1 MKYLLDSGMG
11 DELQQRGLEIPDWK
25 TSIWSVSALIK
36 SPNAVVEIHKDNIKA
51 GCDVIITNNYYV
63 TPNILKREGIE
74 SEFENLTRLA
84 VTLAEESRQEFPEV
98 LIAGS
103 FPPIETSFRP
113 DLTPANEL
121 LDNYYSNLGS
131 FIQQKVDLILCET
144 MGSIRE
150 GLNAAKNALKFS
162 DRVWLSWTNKGILGD
177 ILPSGEKLKD
187 AVLAAN
193 QLGVE
198 CQLVNCCAADLATKN
213 IETLKKAKNFGV
225 YANSRKLKK
234 QKSIQDL
241 GKTEDIDVN
250 HYANTVPISSEKYAK
265 EAKIWI
271 DQGAYVVGGCC
282 TTRPEHIKRI
292 ADERIQHPPRSES
305 ING

>member
-11 DELQQRGLEIPDWK
+11 DELKQRGFEVPDWK

-74 SEFENLTRLA
+74 SEFESLTKLA
-84 VTLAEESRQEFPEV
+84 VDLAEESRLGFPEV

-113 DLTPANEL
+113 DLTPSNEV
-121 LDNYYSNLGS
+121 LDDYYSNLGS
-131 FIQQKVDLILCET
+131 YIQQNVDLIICET

-150 GLNAAKNALKFS
+150 GINAAKNALEFS
-162 DRVWLSWTNKGILGD
+162 PRVWLSWTNRGVSGD
-177 ILPSGEKLKD
+177 TLPSGEKLKD
-187 AVLAAN
+187 AVLEAN
-193 QLGVE
+193 QLDIE
-198 CQLVNCCAADLATKN
+198 CQLLNCCAADIATN
-213 IETLKKAKNFGV
+213 AIGTLKKAKNFGI
-225 YANSRKLKK
+225 YANSAKLKEK
-234 QKSIQDL
+234 KSIQDL
-241 GKTEDIDVN
+241 GKTVDIDVN
-250 HYANTVPISSEKYAK
+250 HYANTLAITAEEYAK

-271 DQGAYVVGGCC
+271 DEGAYVVGGCC

-292 ADERIQHPPRSES
+292 SDELKQ
-305 ING
+305 

>member
-11 DELQQRGLEIPDWK
+11 DELEQRGFQVPDWK

-84 VTLAEESRQEFPEV
+84 VGLAEESRQGFPDV

-113 DLTPANEL
+113 DLIPNNVVL
-121 LDNYYSNLGS
+121 NSYYSDLGS
-131 FIQQKVDLILCET
+131 FIEQNVDLIICET

-150 GLNAAKNALKFS
+150 GINAAKNALEFS
-162 DRVWLSWTNKGILGD
+162 DRVWLSWTNRGVSGD
-177 ILPSGEKLKD
+177 RLPSGEKLKD
-187 AVLAAN
+187 AITEAN
-193 QLGVE
+193 QLDIE
-198 CQLVNCCAADLATKN
+198 CQLINCCAADIATN
-213 IETLKKAKNFGV
+213 AIGTLKKAKNFGI
-225 YANSRKLKK
+225 YANSRKLKE
-234 QKSIQDL
+234 QKLIQDL
-241 GKTEDIDVN
+241 GETVDIDVN
-250 HYANTVPISSEKYAK
+250 HYANTLAITAEEYAK

-271 DQGAYVVGGCC
+271 DEGAYVVGGCC
-282 TTRPEHIKRI
+282 TTRPEHIKII
-292 ADERIQHPPRSES
+292 ADELK
-305 ING
+305 

>member
-1 MKYLLDSGMG
+1 MMKYLLDSGMG
-11 DELQQRGLEIPDWK
+11 DELQQRGFEVPDWK

-36 SPNAVVEIHKDNIKA
+36 SPNGVVEIHKDNIKA
-51 GCDVIITNNYYV
+51 GCNVIITNNYYV

-74 SEFENLTRLA
+74 NEFESLTRLA
-84 VTLAEESRQEFPEV
+84 VALAEESRQGFPEV

-113 DLTPANEL
+113 DLTPSNEV
-121 LDNYYSNLGS
+121 LDDYYSNLGS
-131 FIQQKVDLILCET
+131 IIQQKVDLILCET

-150 GLNAAKNALKFS
+150 GLNAAKNALEFS
-162 DRVWLSWTNKGILGD
+162 DRVWLSWTNRGISGD

-193 QLGVE
+193 QLDVE

-213 IETLKKAKNFGV
+213 IEALKKAKNFGV
-225 YANSRKLKK
+225 YANSRKLKEH
-234 QKSIQDL
+234 KSIQDL
-241 GKTEDIDVN
+241 GETEDIDVN
-250 HYANTVPISSEKYAK
+250 HYANTVPISPEEYAK

-292 ADERIQHPPRSES
+292 ADELKK
-305 ING
+305 

>member
-11 DELQQRGLEIPDWK
+11 DELQQRGFEVPDWK

-36 SPNAVVEIHKDNIKA
+36 SPNGVVEIHKDNIKA
-51 GCDVIITNNYYV
+51 GCNVIITNNYYV

-74 SEFENLTRLA
+74 NEFESLTRLSVA
-84 VTLAEESRQEFPEV
+84 LAEESRQGVPEV

-113 DLTPANEL
+113 DLTPSNKV
-121 LDNYYSNLGS
+121 LDDYYSSLGS

-150 GLNAAKNALKFS
+150 GLNAAKNALEFS
-162 DRVWLSWTNKGILGD
+162 DRVWLSWTNRGISGD

-193 QLGVE
+193 QLDVE

-213 IETLKKAKNFGV
+213 IEALKKAKDFGV
-225 YANSRKLKK
+225 YANSRKLKEH
-234 QKSIQDL
+234 KSIQDL
-241 GKTEDIDVN
+241 GETEDIDVN
-250 HYANTVPISSEKYAK
+250 HYANTVPISPEEYAK

-292 ADERIQHPPRSES
+292 ADELKK
-305 ING
+305 

>member
-11 DELQQRGLEIPDWK
+11 DELQQRGLEVPDWK

-131 FIQQKVDLILCET
+131 FIQQEVDLILCET

-150 GLNAAKNALKFS
+150 GVNAAKNALKFS

-250 HYANTVPISSEKYAK
+250 HYANTVPISSEEYAK

-292 ADERIQHPPRSES
+292 ADKRIQHPPRSES

>member
-1 MKYLLDSGMG
+1 MMKYLLDSGMG
-11 DELQQRGLEIPDWK
+11 DELQQRGFEVPDWK

-36 SPNAVVEIHKDNIKA
+36 SPNGVVEIHKDNIKA
-51 GCDVIITNNYYV
+51 GCNVIITNNYYV

-74 SEFENLTRLA
+74 NEFESLTRLA
-84 VTLAEESRQEFPEV
+84 VALAEESRQGFPEV

-113 DLTPANEL
+113 DLTPSNEV
-121 LDNYYSNLGS
+121 LDDYYSNLGS

-162 DRVWLSWTNKGILGD
+162 DRVWLSWTNRGISGD

-193 QLGVE
+193 HLDVE

-213 IETLKKAKNFGV
+213 IEALKKAKDFGV
-225 YANSRKLKK
+225 YANSRKLKE

-241 GKTEDIDVN
+241 GETEDIDVN
-250 HYANTVPISSEKYAK
+250 HYANTVPISPEEYAK

-292 ADERIQHPPRSES
+292 ADELKK
-305 ING
+305 

>member
-11 DELQQRGLEIPDWK
+11 DELQQRGFEVPDWK

-36 SPNAVVEIHKDNIKA
+36 SPNGVVEIHKDNIKA
-51 GCDVIITNNYYV
+51 GCNVIITNNYYV

-74 SEFENLTRLA
+74 NEFESLTRLA
-84 VTLAEESRQEFPEV
+84 VALAEESRQGFPEV

-113 DLTPANEL
+113 DLTPSNEV
-121 LDNYYSNLGS
+121 LDDYYSNLGS
-131 FIQQKVDLILCET
+131 IIQQKVDLILCET

-150 GLNAAKNALKFS
+150 GLNAAKNALEFS
-162 DRVWLSWTNKGILGD
+162 DRVWLSWTNRGISGD

-193 QLGVE
+193 QLDVE

-213 IETLKKAKNFGV
+213 IEALKKAKNFGV
-225 YANSRKLKK
+225 YANSRKLKEH
-234 QKSIQDL
+234 KSIQDL
-241 GKTEDIDVN
+241 GETEDIDVN
-250 HYANTVPISSEKYAK
+250 HYANTVPISPEEYAK

-292 ADERIQHPPRSES
+292 ADELKK
-305 ING
+305 

>member
-11 DELQQRGLEIPDWK
+11 DELQQRGLEVPDWK

-250 HYANTVPISSEKYAK
+250 HYANTVPISSEEYAK

-271 DQGAYVVGGCC
+271 EQGAYVVGGCC

>member
-11 DELQQRGLEIPDWK
+11 DELQQRGFEVPDWK

-74 SEFENLTRLA
+74 SEFESLTRLA
-84 VTLAEESRQEFPEV
+84 VDLAEESRLEFPEV

-113 DLTPANEL
+113 DLTPANEV
-121 LDNYYSNLGS
+121 LDDYYSNLGS

-150 GLNAAKNALKFS
+150 GINAAKNALEFS
-162 DRVWLSWTNKGILGD
+162 DRVWLSWTNRGVSGD
-177 ILPSGEKLKD
+177 TLPSGEKLKD
-187 AVLAAN
+187 AVLEAN
-193 QLGVE
+193 QLDIE
-198 CQLVNCCAADLATKN
+198 CQLLNCCAADIATNAIGK
-213 IETLKKAKNFGV
+213 LKKAKNFGI
-225 YANSRKLKK
+225 YANSAKLKE

-241 GKTEDIDVN
+241 GETVDIDVN
-250 HYANTVPISSEKYAK
+250 HYANIVAITAEEYAT

-271 DQGAYVVGGCC
+271 DEGADVVGGCC

-292 ADERIQHPPRSES
+292 SDELKQ
-305 ING
+305 

>member
-11 DELQQRGLEIPDWK
+11 DELQQRGFEVPDWK

-74 SEFENLTRLA
+74 NEFENLTRLA
-84 VTLAEESRQEFPEV
+84 VDLAEESRLEFPEV

-113 DLTPANEL
+113 DLTPANEV
-121 LDNYYSNLGS
+121 LDDYYSNLGS
-131 FIQQKVDLILCET
+131 FIQQNVDLIICET

-150 GLNAAKNALKFS
+150 GINAAKNALEFS
-162 DRVWLSWTNKGILGD
+162 DRVWLSWTNRGVSGD
-177 ILPSGEKLKD
+177 TLPSGEKLKD
-187 AVLAAN
+187 AILEAN
-193 QLGVE
+193 QLDIE
-198 CQLVNCCAADLATKN
+198 CQLVNCCAADIATN
-213 IETLKKAKNFGV
+213 AIGTLKKAKNFGI
-225 YANSRKLKK
+225 YANSAKLKE

-241 GKTEDIDVN
+241 GETVDIDVN
-250 HYANTVPISSEKYAK
+250 HYANTVAITAEEYTT

-292 ADERIQHPPRSES
+292 ADELKQ
-305 ING
+305 

>member
-1 MKYLLDSGMG
+1 MMKYLLDSGMG
-11 DELQQRGLEIPDWK
+11 DELQQRGFEVPDWK

-36 SPNAVVEIHKDNIKA
+36 SPNGVVEIHKDNIKA
-51 GCDVIITNNYYV
+51 GCNVIITNNYYV

-74 SEFENLTRLA
+74 NEFESLTRLA
-84 VTLAEESRQEFPEV
+84 VALAEESRQGFPEV

-113 DLTPANEL
+113 DLTPSNEV
-121 LDNYYSNLGS
+121 LDDYYSNLGS
-131 FIQQKVDLILCET
+131 IIQQKVDLILCET

-150 GLNAAKNALKFS
+150 GLNAAKNALEFS
-162 DRVWLSWTNKGILGD
+162 DRVWLSWTNRGISGD

-193 QLGVE
+193 HLDVE

-213 IETLKKAKNFGV
+213 IEALKKAKNFGV
-225 YANSRKLKK
+225 YANSRKLKEH
-234 QKSIQDL
+234 KSIQDL
-241 GKTEDIDVN
+241 GETEDIDVN
-250 HYANTVPISSEKYAK
+250 HYANTVPISPEEYAK

-292 ADERIQHPPRSES
+292 ADELKK
-305 ING
+305 

>member
-11 DELQQRGLEIPDWK
+11 DELQQRGLEVPDWK

-84 VTLAEESRQEFPEV
+84 VTLAEESRQGFPEV

-113 DLTPANEL
+113 DLTPSNEV
-121 LDNYYSNLGS
+121 LDDYYSNLGS
-131 FIQQKVDLILCET
+131 FIQKKVDLILCET

-150 GLNAAKNALKFS
+150 GLNAAKNALEFS
-162 DRVWLSWTNKGILGD
+162 DRVWLSWTNRGISGD

-193 QLGVE
+193 QLDVE

-213 IETLKKAKNFGV
+213 IEALKKAKNFGV
-225 YANSRKLKK
+225 YANSRKLKEH
-234 QKSIQDL
+234 KSIQDL
-241 GKTEDIDVN
+241 GETEDIDVN
-250 HYANTVPISSEKYAK
+250 HYANTVPISPEEYAK

-292 ADERIQHPPRSES
+292 ADALKK
-305 ING
+305 

>member
-1 MKYLLDSGMG
+1 MMKYLLDSGMG
-11 DELQQRGLEIPDWK
+11 DELQQRGFEVPDWK

-36 SPNAVVEIHKDNIKA
+36 SPNGVVEIHKDNIKA
-51 GCDVIITNNYYV
+51 GCNVIITNNYYV

-74 SEFENLTRLA
+74 NQFESLTRLA
-84 VTLAEESRQEFPEV
+84 VTLAEESRQGFPEV

-113 DLTPANEL
+113 DLTPSNEV
-121 LDNYYSNLGS
+121 LDDYYSNLGS
-131 FIQQKVDLILCET
+131 IIQQKVDLILCET

-150 GLNAAKNALKFS
+150 GLNAAKNALEFS
-162 DRVWLSWTNKGILGD
+162 DRVWLSWTNRGISGD

-193 QLGVE
+193 QLDVE

-213 IETLKKAKNFGV
+213 IEALKKAKNFGV
-225 YANSRKLKK
+225 YANSRKLKEH
-234 QKSIQDL
+234 KSIQDL
-241 GKTEDIDVN
+241 GETEDIDVN
-250 HYANTVPISSEKYAK
+250 HYANTVPISPEEYAK

-292 ADERIQHPPRSES
+292 ADELKK
-305 ING
+305 

>member
-1 MKYLLDSGMG
+1 
-11 DELQQRGLEIPDWK
+11 
-25 TSIWSVSALIK
+25 
-36 SPNAVVEIHKDNIKA
+36 
-51 GCDVIITNNYYV
+51 VIITNNYYV

-74 SEFENLTRLA
+74 NEFESLTRLA
-84 VTLAEESRQEFPEV
+84 VALAEESRQGFPEV

-113 DLTPANEL
+113 DLTPSNEV
-121 LDNYYSNLGS
+121 LDDYYSNLGS

-150 GLNAAKNALKFS
+150 GLNAAKNALEFS
-162 DRVWLSWTNKGILGD
+162 DRVWLSWTNRGISGD

-193 QLGVE
+193 HLDVE

-213 IETLKKAKNFGV
+213 IEALKKAKNFGV
-225 YANSRKLKK
+225 YANSRKLKEK
-234 QKSIQDL
+234 KSIQDL
-241 GKTEDIDVN
+241 GETEDIDVN
-250 HYANTVPISSEKYAK
+250 HYANTVPISPEEYAK

-292 ADERIQHPPRSES
+292 ADELKK
-305 ING
+305 

>member
-11 DELQQRGLEIPDWK
+11 DELKQRGFEVPDWK

-36 SPNAVVEIHKDNIKA
+36 SPNGVVEIHKDNIKA
-51 GCDVIITNNYYV
+51 GCNVITTNNYYV

-74 SEFENLTRLA
+74 SEFESLTRLA
-84 VTLAEESRQEFPEV
+84 VDLAEQSRQGFSEV
-98 LIAGS
+98 LIAGA

-113 DLTPANEL
+113 DLTPSNEV
-121 LDNYYSNLGS
+121 LDDYYSNLGS
-131 FIQQKVDLILCET
+131 IIQKKVDLILCET

-150 GLNAAKNALKFS
+150 GISAARNALEFS
-162 DRVWLSWTNKGILGD
+162 DRVWLSWTNRGISGD
-177 ILPSGEKLKD
+177 ILPSGEQLKD

-193 QLGVE
+193 QLDIE
-198 CQLVNCCAADLATKN
+198 CQLVNCCATDLATKN
-213 IETLKKAKNFGV
+213 IEILKKATNFGI
-225 YANSRKLKK
+225 YANSRKLKE

-241 GKTEDIDVN
+241 GETQDIDVN
-250 HYANTVPISSEKYAK
+250 HYANTVLISSEEYAR

-282 TTRPEHIKRI
+282 TTRPEHIKKI
-292 ADERIQHPPRSES
+292 ADQLK
-305 ING
+305 

>member
-11 DELQQRGLEIPDWK
+11 DELKQRGFEVPNWK

-36 SPNAVVEIHKDNIKA
+36 SPNGVVEIHKDNIKA
-51 GCDVIITNNYYV
+51 GCNVITTNNYYV

-74 SEFENLTRLA
+74 SEFESLTRLA
-84 VTLAEESRQEFPEV
+84 VDLAEQSRQGFPEV
-98 LIAGS
+98 LIAGA

-113 DLTPANEL
+113 DLTPSNEV
-121 LDNYYSNLGS
+121 LDDYYSNLGS
-131 FIQQKVDLILCET
+131 IIQKKVDLILCET

-150 GLNAAKNALKFS
+150 GISAARNALEFS
-162 DRVWLSWTNKGILGD
+162 DRVWLSWTNRGISGD
-177 ILPSGEKLKD
+177 ILPSGEQLKD

-193 QLGVE
+193 QLDIE
-198 CQLVNCCAADLATKN
+198 CQLVNCCATDLATKN
-213 IETLKKAKNFGV
+213 IEILKKATNFGI
-225 YANSRKLKK
+225 YANSRKLKE

-241 GKTEDIDVN
+241 GETQDIDVN
-250 HYANTVPISSEKYAK
+250 HYANTVLISSEEYAR

-282 TTRPEHIKRI
+282 TTRPEHIKKI
-292 ADERIQHPPRSES
+292 ADQLK
-305 ING
+305 